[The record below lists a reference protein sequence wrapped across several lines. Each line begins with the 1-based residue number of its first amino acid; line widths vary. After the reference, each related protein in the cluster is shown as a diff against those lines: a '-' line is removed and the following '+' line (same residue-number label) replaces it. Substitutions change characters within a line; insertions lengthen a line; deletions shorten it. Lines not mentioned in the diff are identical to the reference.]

1 MNVKLKLKEKFIV
14 LFQSLQFAHQILE
27 RGSLVDIMD
36 VDVAN
41 GPLFIKKKKTNNVRT
56 IKIFFIFQPL
66 LSKSFQNN

>member
-1 MNVKLKLKEKFIV
+1 MNVKLKLKEEKFIV

-41 GPLFIKKKKTNNVRT
+41 GPLFIKKKKTNNVRP
-56 IKIFFIFQPL
+56 IKIFFIF
-66 LSKSFQNN
+66 